1 MGWQADRRLYATADG
16 SRLVEQDDPE
26 AGVLF
31 VAEGDMVDDGAMRR
45 YGLDDKGKL
54 KATKNRKAAG
64 EPVPSVSPDATP
76 AEEPKRESKT
86 EKAKNSRSVA
96 RRQGPKADKPKAAE
110 QPKANDDDEES
121 GKDAEAKAQ
130 RPAEDKAVSGP
141 AESKGA

>member
-31 VAEGDMVDDGAMRR
+31 VAEGDMVDDG
-45 YGLDDKGKL
+45 
-54 KATKNRKAAG
+54 ATKNRKAAG